1 MTALNTGHEGGA
13 GTLHANSPAEV
24 PARIEALAALGGLA
38 REAAHSQLSAAIQ
51 LIIHMRRERDGS
63 RRLTEIAVLDRGS
76 DALQVLPAWRH
87 GEWLSHK
94 ALADAVASRGVRPPW

>member
-24 PARIEALAALGGLA
+24 PARIEALAALGGLS

-51 LIIHMRRERDGS
+51 LVIHMRRERDGT
-63 RRLTEIAVLDRGS
+63 RRLTEIAVLDRAPDS
-76 DALQVLPAWRH
+76 LRILPAWRN
-87 GEWLSHK
+87 GEWLSRK
-94 ALADAVASRGVRPPW
+94 PLANALTSRGVRPPW